1 MAFTTLISAAAL
13 RDLVGKPDVAIIDCR
28 FDLMNPDGGRR
39 AYLEGH
45 IPGARYADLNKD
57 LSAPITATSGRH
69 PLPTPSDFAGTLV
82 RLGVGRATQVVAYDD
97 SGGALPSRRWWGLG
111 RVGPPPGAGFEGG

>member
-1 MAFTTLISAAAL
+1 MTFTTLISAAML
-13 RDLVGKPDVAIIDCR
+13 RDLVGKPEIAIIDCR

-57 LSAPITATSGRH
+57 LSAPITDRKS
-69 PLPTPSDFAGTLV
+69 
-82 RLGVGRATQVVAYDD
+82 VV
-97 SGGALPSRRWWGLG
+97 
-111 RVGPPPGAGFEGG
+111 